1 MRRGSCAAKH
11 VRTPIS
17 KGPKEPLFPPI
28 LYGYNLGTGGRGSW
42 RGGQVKPPQ
51 HPLPSGSLRLPRLGG
66 GAQAPARAPLLSR
79 AQQLTDGSLI
89 SPSLIFPRLS
99 IPCPGKPVFSGPIR
113 LENFR
118 NVVGKAAPHCS
129 AGAIQLCPFEQIS
142 FFFLLKKKKL
152 QPWGVFTSDPSFLF
166 LPLPDLFSFPAGKS
180 CQTTASHPQHSLL
193 PCSSPPAPAPLL
205 LFCCRRRPAEQT
217 VRSML
222 PTLPLERPP
231 RAAGNPFPF
240 LGP

>member
-1 MRRGSCAAKH
+1 MERRAGQASS
-11 VRTPIS
+11 TPT
-17 KGPKEPLFPPI
+17 PLRVPA
-28 LYGYNLGTGGRGSW
+28 
-42 RGGQVKPPQ
+42 
-51 HPLPSGSLRLPRLGG
+51 LPRLGG

-142 FFFLLKKKKL
+142 FFFLLKKKKITTLGRFHFRPFVPFPPPPRSVFLPCWQIVPDNRLPPPTFSPSL
-152 QPWGVFTSDPSFLF
+152 QFPSRTCPPSF
-166 LPLPDLFSFPAGKS
+166 FSAAVEDPQGKPSGPCCPHFP
-180 CQTTASHPQHSLL
+180 
-193 PCSSPPAPAPLL
+193 
-205 LFCCRRRPAEQT
+205 
-217 VRSML
+217 
-222 PTLPLERPP
+222 
-231 RAAGNPFPF
+231 
-240 LGP
+240 

>member
-1 MRRGSCAAKH
+1 MERRAGQTSSAP
-11 VRTPIS
+11 TP
-17 KGPKEPLFPPI
+17 
-28 LYGYNLGTGGRGSW
+28 
-42 RGGQVKPPQ
+42 
-51 HPLPSGSLRLPRLGG
+51 LRVPALPRLGG

-142 FFFLLKKKKL
+142 FFFLLKKKCNPGAFSL
-152 QPWGVFTSDPSFLF
+152 QTLRSFSSPSLICFPSL
-166 LPLPDLFSFPAGKS
+166 LANRARQPPPTPNILSFPA
-180 CQTTASHPQHSLL
+180 APL
-193 PCSSPPAPAPLL
+193 PHLPPLL
-205 LFCCRRRPAEQT
+205 LFCCRRRPAGQT